1 MAMTDAPARIA
12 GMPWYRREDYPQI
25 LALVEDPH
33 TLAPVYDQWL
43 AAAQNNEREAQR
55 AGVTV
60 LRVPIEPQAFARY
73 CAEQGLAPD
82 SKARMRFV
90 NEAVRRET
98 GGP

>member
-1 MAMTDAPARIA
+1 MTEPAIRTA
-12 GMPWYRREDYPQI
+12 GMPWYAREDYEAI
-25 LALVEDPH
+25 LAIMEDPH
-33 TLAPVYDQWL
+33 VLAPVYDQWL

-73 CAEQGLAPD
+73 CADQGLAPD